1 MTNQEARD
9 AMLNRSPVV
18 HKGLEFSRI
27 SAIIYRPTE
36 DGGIRVTVELAD
48 KCGHSVT
55 IANTKDVT
63 LSDNTN

>member
-9 AMLNRSPVV
+9 AMLGKSPVV
-18 HKGLEFSRI
+18 HNGLKYSCI

-36 DGGIRVTVELAD
+36 DGGIRVTAELID

-55 IANTKDVT
+55 IASVKDVEKYMEV
-63 LSDNTN
+63 